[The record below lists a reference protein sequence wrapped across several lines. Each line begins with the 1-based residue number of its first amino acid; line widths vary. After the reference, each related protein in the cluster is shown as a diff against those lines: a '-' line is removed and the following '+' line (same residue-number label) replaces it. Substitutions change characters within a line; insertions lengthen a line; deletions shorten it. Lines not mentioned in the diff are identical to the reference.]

1 MAKQAFSKGNY
12 AQAIKKCDQLLAR
25 MGKRD
30 DLLNLKALSLLAL
43 GQLEEAETAIL
54 QALKLNPRVAGM
66 HLNAGQIYQRLSR
79 NKLVRRHAREAIQ
92 LATRDPVILYQ
103 AALLY
108 RDCGDHDQAL
118 RVIDRCLEI
127 QPKMSGA
134 WHLKGSILT
143 DIGDFE
149 AAQAALEKSV
159 SLPPGNVRALS
170 VLIKIRRD
178 SLADT
183 QTVVLLER
191 IRSNTTS
198 TSDRGTAT
206 FALADMHRREKH
218 YESAFELYHEANRIM
233 ASIKPFDI
241 NSWEQRIQRTIDVSG
256 SEDSLTYA
264 PGSRGSNLVFI
275 IGMPR
280 SGTSLCE
287 QVISAHPGALACGE
301 LTAVQNIDSNL
312 ERRGIDPY
320 GLHHDQSKHRKE
332 LDLAASSYMS
342 ALPTDHQK
350 FRCVTDKAPMNFQ
363 HVGFIKQVFP
373 GARFIYCSRNP
384 LDTIL
389 SCFVQNFQAGLTFAF
404 NLEHITRVY
413 ITHSQIMQHW
423 KNLLPEKIYTVNYE
437 SLVEN
442 LATEAK
448 ALASFLQL
456 EFDPGMLHPHQQQRA
471 VTTASNL
478 QVRQPVYTSSI
489 NKWKNYQPQ
498 LQTVIDMLN
507 DHSMRAN

>member
-12 AQAIKKCDQLLAR
+12 TQAIEKCDQLLAR
-25 MGKRD
+25 MGARD

-43 GQLEEAETAIL
+43 GQLEQAEAAIL
-54 QALKLNPRVAGM
+54 KALKINPRVAGM
-66 HLNAGQIYQRLSR
+66 HLNAGQIYQGLSR

-92 LATRDPVILYQ
+92 LATRDPVVLYQ

-108 RDCGDHDQAL
+108 RDCGDHAQAL
-118 RVIDRCLEI
+118 RVIDRCLSLK
-127 QPKMSGA
+127 PDMSGA
-134 WHLKGSILT
+134 WHLKGSILV

-149 AAQAALEKSV
+149 PAQAALEKAV

-183 QTVVLLER
+183 QTVILLER
-191 IRSNTTS
+191 IRSNAAS
-198 TSDRGTAT
+198 VSDRGTAT
-206 FALADMHRREKH
+206 FALADMYRREKR
-218 YESAFELYHEANRIM
+218 YQPAFELYQEANQIM
-233 ASIKPFDI
+233 ASIKSFDI
-241 NSWEQRIQRTIDVSG
+241 DNWEQKIQKTIQESG
-256 SEDSLTYA
+256 WTDGVKSPS
-264 PGSRGSNLVFI
+264 GKHGSNLVFI

-287 QVISAHPGALACGE
+287 QVLSAHSGVLACGE
-301 LTAVQNIDSNL
+301 LTAVQNIENNL

-320 GLHHDQSKHRKE
+320 SLSHDQTSDRKE
-332 LDLAASSYMS
+332 FELAASSYYS
-342 ALPTDHQK
+342 ALPANYQK
-350 FRCVTDKAPMNFQ
+350 FQCVTDKAPMNFQ
-363 HVGFIKQVFP
+363 HVGFINQVFP
-373 GARFIYCSRNP
+373 GARFIYCTRNP

-413 ITHSQIMQHW
+413 ITHVKIMQHW
-423 KNLLPEKIYTVNYE
+423 QNLLPEKIYTLNYE

-442 LATEAK
+442 LDTGAR
-448 ALASFLQL
+448 ALANFLQL
-456 EFDPGMLHPHQQQRA
+456 DFEPGMLNPHQQQRA

-489 NKWKNYQPQ
+489 NKWKNYQAQ
-498 LQTVIDMLN
+498 LQTVVDMLN
-507 DHSMRAN
+507 KHSIQTG